1 MYYLIVLLGSKENI
15 TKEVAKL
22 SDVKEARATY
32 GVQDI
37 LSELYLIA
45 RVNE

>member
-37 LSELYLIA
+37 FV
-45 RVNE
+45 RVISDSKS